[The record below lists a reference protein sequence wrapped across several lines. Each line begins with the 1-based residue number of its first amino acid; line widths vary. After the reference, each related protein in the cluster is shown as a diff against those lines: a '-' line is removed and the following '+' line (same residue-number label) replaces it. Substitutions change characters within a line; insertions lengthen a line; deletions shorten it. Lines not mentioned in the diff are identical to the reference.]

1 MTATLEHRYSPRGTA
16 VTTIEHQAKEVLVSG
31 PAGTGKSRACLEKL
45 LLLALHNPG
54 FKALIVRKTLV
65 SLSSSALQTWR
76 RIVAKEALAVG
87 AVWFFGGSAEEPP
100 QYRFKNGSSIA
111 IGGMDKPGKIMSTEY
126 DVIYAQESIEL
137 TIDDWEALLSRL
149 RHYRISYQQL
159 LADAN
164 PDRPTHWLRQ
174 RVSEGK
180 TVMLESRHEDNPMLF
195 DDAGQLTAKGADYLA
210 TLDLLTGVRRARLR
224 LGQWV
229 AAAGSVYEDTFDPAV
244 NVVDRFPIPD
254 EWDRIWA
261 VDFGFVHPFVLQC
274 WAEDPDGRLYL
285 YREIYHTRR
294 LVEDHARDILRA
306 VTRLRPGCSDTGAD
320 LAASLA
326 DGRREWTEPAPRVIV
341 CDHDAE
347 DRATLERHLG
357 MDTSPAHKTVSEGIQ
372 AVAARWRREEDGKP
386 RLVLLRDSVMTKD
399 PGLEQVKKPTCTA
412 DEVPGYMWDQRDG
425 KVTKDQPLKQDDDG
439 CDTLRY
445 AVAECDLGASLNVR
459 WLE

>member
-1 MTATLEHRYSPRGTA
+1 MEHRYTPRGSA
-16 VTTIEHQAKEVLVSG
+16 VTTIEHHAKEVLVSG

-45 LLLALHNPG
+45 LLLALNNPG
-54 FKALIVRKTLV
+54 FKALIVRKTAV

-87 AVWFFGGSAEEPP
+87 VCWFYGGSVEEPA

-111 IGGMDKPGKIMSTEY
+111 IGGMDKPSKIMSTEY

-137 TIDDWEALLSRL
+137 TVDDWEALLSRL
-149 RHYRISYQQL
+149 RNYRISYQQL

-195 DDAGQLTAKGADYLA
+195 DDAGQLTEKGADYLA
-210 TLDLLTGVRRARLR
+210 TLDLLTGVRRSRLR

-229 AAAGSVYEDTFDPAV
+229 SAAGSVYEDEFDPAV
-244 NVVDRFPIPD
+244 NVVDRFEIPAD
-254 EWDRIWA
+254 WGRIWS

-274 WAEDPDGRLYL
+274 WAQDPDGRLYL
-285 YREIYHTRR
+285 YREIYRTRR
-294 LVEDHARDILRA
+294 LVEDHARDILRR
-306 VTRLRPGCSDTGAD
+306 VTKLLPGCIDTGND
-320 LAASLA
+320 LAASID
-326 DGRREWTEPAPRVIV
+326 DGRRVWTEPAPRLIV

-357 MDTSPAHKTVSEGIQ
+357 MGTTPAHKTVSEGIQ

-386 RLVLLRDSVMTKD
+386 RLALLRDSVIERD
-399 PGLEQVKKPTCTA
+399 PLLEQAKKPTCTA
-412 DEVPGYMWDQRDG
+412 DEVPGYMWDMRDG

-439 CDTLRY
+439 CDALRY
-445 AVAECDLGASLNVR
+445 TVAECDLGASLNVR